1 MKKTIS
7 ILLILS
13 TFLFVLSGCFNTTQ
27 KEKGLAGTNAKDFY
41 KVLCEVAEVEEKEPR
56 TEKNLTIYESQNETY
71 NIKVEANSD
80 NEINKITITCLSD
93 VDYENV
99 FLALSRLEYEESD
112 RAQAYNWIHSN
123 IKNNTIKFIGKA
135 KFDISKDKK
144 QIILKV
150 Y

>member
-13 TFLFVLSGCFNTTQ
+13 SFLFVLSGCFS
-27 KEKGLAGTNAKDFY
+27 EKKAEGLSGTNAKDFY
-41 KVLCEVAEVEEKEPR
+41 SILCEVAEVEQKEPR
-56 TEKNLTIYESQNETY
+56 TEKNLTIYESQNENY

-99 FLALSRLEYEESD
+99 FLALSRLEYENSD
-112 RAQAYNWIHSN
+112 KTKAYNWIHSHMN
-123 IKNNTIKFIGKA
+123 YDTIEYIGKA
-135 KFDISKDKK
+135 KFEISKQKK